1 MGITE
6 KEFREMLA
14 GNPDLRAVADAGDL
28 GAAATLQLERAC
40 APTEH
45 EEQVAL
51 FAWAAAHEAQHP
63 ELAMLFSVPNG
74 GERHPAVAA
83 KMKAEGQKAGVPDVC
98 LPVARGDASN
108 GGKVFHGLFVEL
120 KKSDHSNHATA
131 AQKEWIDRLR
141 GYGYSAVVC
150 YGADEAIRTI
160 THYLSL
166 DGRIA

>member
-28 GAAATLQLERAC
+28 GASATLQLERAC

-51 FAWAAAHEAQHP
+51 FAWAAAHEEETPA
-63 ELAMLFSVPNG
+63 LRNLVAFPNG
-74 GERHPAVAA
+74 GYRPMATAA
-83 KMKAEGQKAGVPDVC
+83 KLKAEGVKPGLPDLALFC
-98 LPVARGDASN
+98 KRGGHGALFIELKRADRSN
-108 GGKVFHGLFVEL
+108 GCTLEQ
-120 KKSDHSNHATA
+120 NM
-131 AQKEWIDRLR
+131 WIDRLR